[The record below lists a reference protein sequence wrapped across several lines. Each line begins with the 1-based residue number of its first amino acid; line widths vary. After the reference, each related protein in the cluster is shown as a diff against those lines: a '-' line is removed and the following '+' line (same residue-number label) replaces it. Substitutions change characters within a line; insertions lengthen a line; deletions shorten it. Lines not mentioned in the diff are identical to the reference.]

1 MIYSELELARMI
13 KSGDLSIETQVKANI
28 LGFIHCIY
36 LNKQDFVKESFDSE
50 FFGDL
55 PMTFRKKAGQVM
67 GVITAKVN
75 GKERTYIFNQYG
87 YELLE
92 DLLLLKD

>member
-1 MIYSELELARMI
+1 MIYSEIELAKMM
-13 KSGDLSIETQVKANI
+13 KAGDMSIEDQVKASI

-36 LNKQDFVKESFDSE
+36 LNKQDFIKAVYETEYYGK
-50 FFGDL
+50 L

-75 GKERTYIFNQYG
+75 GKEQTYIFNQYG
-87 YELLE
+87 YEPLE
-92 DLLLLKD
+92 DLLQ